1 VVDADDGA
9 RGGMRMRSEGEEEE
23 EEKEEEKRDDEERV
37 KWLVVADKRMNYM
50 SPAYAVPGD
59 LYPDE
64 LRPNPSGDPTGSIRG
79 SSSSS

>member
-1 VVDADDGA
+1 MVDADDGA
-9 RGGMRMRSEGEEEE
+9 RGGMRMRSEGEEDEE
-23 EEKEEEKRDDEERV
+23 EEKEEDEVRV